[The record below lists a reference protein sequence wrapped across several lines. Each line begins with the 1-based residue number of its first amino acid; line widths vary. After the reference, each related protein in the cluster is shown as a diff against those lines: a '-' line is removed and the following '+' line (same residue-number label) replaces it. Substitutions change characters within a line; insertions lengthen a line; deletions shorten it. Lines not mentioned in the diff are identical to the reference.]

1 MCANFAEDREMSL
14 KYLKYLMFF
23 GIFAKG
29 FNLALFYEGLFQ
41 NDLTLPTEIR

>member
-1 MCANFAEDREMSL
+1 MCSNFAKDLEMSL
-14 KYLKYLMFF
+14 MYLKNLMFF

-41 NDLTLPTEIR
+41 NNLTLSTEIR